1 MHRKRLDIKIL
12 LIGPLPK
19 PIHGMSL
26 CNSICLKIFKER
38 LSKAYSINTAHKKF
52 NENLG
57 KFNFKLA
64 LNFAGYYFQSYK
76 IFKADKVYITIGQTF
91 LGVLKYSPFIL
102 LSKLLKKEL
111 IVHIHGNYLHLR
123 YKDLKGLKK
132 LCIRFLMKHFDKGIV
147 LSEKFKIN
155 LKPFLKKEKIF
166 VAVNFFEEKF
176 LSNAKE
182 KNFESLKI
190 CYLSNLMKEK
200 GIFDLIN
207 ALIIFN
213 KKNKNFKAKIAG
225 QIDMKARQFFFNKI
239 KTLKNIEYLGVVE
252 GAVKRNL
259 LRDSNVFILPTYY
272 KMEGQPIS
280 IIEAMASGNL
290 IISTAH
296 AGIPELVE
304 DEVNGFL
311 VNKKSPEEISDK
323 LFFLANN
330 LCVLKDFSLRNINK
344 ANLKFSLKNFEK
356 TMINI
361 ISK

>member
-1 MHRKRLDIKIL
+1 
-12 LIGPLPK
+12 
-19 PIHGMSL
+19 
-26 CNSICLKIFKER
+26 
-38 LSKAYSINTAHKKF
+38 
-52 NENLG
+52 
-57 KFNFKLA
+57 
-64 LNFAGYYFQSYK
+64 
-76 IFKADKVYITIGQTF
+76 
-91 LGVLKYSPFIL
+91 
-102 LSKLLKKEL
+102 
-111 IVHIHGNYLHLR
+111 
-123 YKDLKGLKK
+123 
-132 LCIRFLMKHFDKGIV
+132 MKHFDKGIV

-176 LSNAKE
+176 LLNAKE

-190 CYLSNLMKEK
+190 CYVSNLMKEK

-225 QIDMKARQFFFNKI
+225 QIFFNKI

-252 GAVKRNL
+252 GAAKRNL